1 MKFIWPKFV
10 VLLVTVVLVNGA
22 FCPLGAQQDP
32 KPAATS
38 EDPLL
43 IESQELFK
51 AIEEKKQEFDRI
63 EGEMTAAAGE
73 DKKALER
80 RAAELAVDLVDDV
93 QKLAANVVVREE
105 EGQDASADRERAA
118 EMLLRVSRFVRDAIG
133 RLDAEMSVLGARHE
147 AASPEETVE
156 IEDQFVVVDAHLNR
170 ALEILLGHVNVMD
183 TFSLDTGA
191 DKEFLETF
199 LTERAVLLAGRIEL
213 TREDLTALE
222 RRLEASPDDAAL
234 LSEFELMRQRLDGHV
249 ASLDATAG
257 MMESLEIDTADYRQ
271 LLFEVTGEITTD
283 LMSGDVL
290 SGLLSTWTGNAVDW
304 VTTNLPGIFFKIVLF
319 LLILLLFRYLSRI
332 SRKVVGKAIQTSSL
346 KVSKLL
352 ERTALS
358 VTGAAV
364 MILGILVAMSQ
375 LGFEVGPL
383 LAGLGVVG
391 FIIGFALQDTLG
403 NFAAGVMILLYRPYD
418 VGDLIEVAG
427 GTGRVNAMSLVA
439 TTILTLDHQTLVIP
453 NNKIWGDVIK
463 NVTAQKERRID
474 MVFGISYSDDIP
486 HAERVLGEILGN
498 HEKVLEDPE
507 PIVRLHNLGESSVDF
522 VVRPWVKTDDYWD
535 VYWDITR
542 EVKIRFDSEGISIPF
557 PQRDVHVIGEKT
569 PDNS

>member
-1 MKFIWPKFV
+1 M
-10 VLLVTVVLVNGA
+10 LLEQIEFMDAFGLDTGTAREFLESFLV
-22 FCPLGAQQDP
+22 
-32 KPAATS
+32 
-38 EDPLL
+38 
-43 IESQELFK
+43 
-51 AIEEKKQEFDRI
+51 
-63 EGEMTAAAGE
+63 
-73 DKKALER
+73 
-80 RAAELAVDLVDDV
+80 
-93 QKLAANVVVREE
+93 
-105 EGQDASADRERAA
+105 ERAA
-118 EMLLRVSRFVRDAIG
+118 LV
-133 RLDAEMSVLGARHE
+133 
-147 AASPEETVE
+147 
-156 IEDQFVVVDAHLNR
+156 
-170 ALEILLGHVNVMD
+170 
-183 TFSLDTGA
+183 
-191 DKEFLETF
+191 
-199 LTERAVLLAGRIEL
+199 AGRIEL

-249 ASLDATAG
+249 ADLDAAAG

-271 LLFEVTGEITTD
+271 LLFEVTGEITTE
-283 LMSGDVL
+283 LMSRDVL
-290 SGLLSTWTGNAVDW
+290 AGLLSTWTGNAVDW

-319 LLILLLFRYLSRI
+319 LLILLLFRFLSRI
-332 SRKVVGKAIQTSSL
+332 SRKVVRKAIQTSSL

-364 MILGILVAMSQ
+364 MIFGILVAMSQ
-375 LGFEVGPL
+375 LGIEVGPL

-427 GTGRVNAMSLVA
+427 GTGKVNQMSLVA

-453 NNKIWGDVIK
+453 NSKIWGDVIK

-507 PIVRLHNLGESSVDF
+507 PMVRLHNLGESSVDF

-535 VYWDITR
+535 VYWDVTR
-542 EVKIRFDSEGISIPF
+542 EVKIRFDAEGISIPF
-557 PQRDVHVIGEKT
+557 PQRDVHVIEEKAT
-569 PDNS
+569 ESA